1 VDSQKFAPVFKIAAL
16 DVKNRKRKL
25 MGEKKKINLAQ
36 IGVGYWGRNLLRSFF
51 RAERVGRLIAV
62 DPSPNAQKWIRREY
76 PTVEIGSDFDAV
88 LADPDIQA
96 VALATPANTHAALAR
111 KALEA
116 GKHLFV
122 EKPLA
127 LSAVEAQ
134 SLVQLARKK
143 TRVLMVGHTFLYNE
157 AVRTIR
163 QYIQDDLLG
172 EIYYVYSQ
180 RLNLGR
186 VRSDV
191 NAMWNLAPHDLSIL
205 LYWFGEMPSAVSAKG
220 RDFLQDGIEDVVF
233 VVLEFLKGISAHIHV
248 SWLDPNKRRSM
259 TLVGSKKMVVYEDT
273 SADAKIK
280 IYDKGITKKN
290 LTESLGEYDNFG
302 KFQLIQRAGDLLIP
316 KIAFREPLREEAN
329 HFLESVASGQP
340 PLTDGVHGLHV
351 IQILEAA
358 QTSLKNGGISVDVAS
373 VLPLK

>member
-1 VDSQKFAPVFKIAAL
+1 
-16 DVKNRKRKL
+16 
-25 MGEKKKINLAQ
+25 MKINLAQ

-51 RAERVGRLIAV
+51 RADRIGRLVAV
-62 DPSPNAQKWIRREY
+62 DPSENARKWIRREF
-76 PTVEIGSDFDAV
+76 PTTESGSTFEAA
-88 LADPDIQA
+88 LKDPEIQA
-96 VALATPANTHAALAR
+96 VALATPANTHAQMARRAL
-111 KALEA
+111 KA

-127 LSAVEAQ
+127 LTTSQAEE
-134 SLVQLARKK
+134 LVALAREKN
-143 TRVLMVGHTFLYNE
+143 VILMVGHTFLYNG

-163 QYIQDDLLG
+163 RYLQEDLLG
-172 EIYYVYSQ
+172 RIYYIYSQ

-186 VRSDV
+186 VRTDV

-205 LYWFGEMPSAVSAKG
+205 LYWLGEMPVSVSAKG
-220 RDFLQDGIEDVVF
+220 NEFLQDGIEDVVF
-233 VVLEFLKGISAHIHV
+233 MVLEFPGGISAHIHV

-290 LTESLGEYDNFG
+290 LSQSLGEYDSFG

-316 KIAFREPLREEAN
+316 KIEFKEPLREEAN
-329 HFLESVASGQP
+329 HFLESIATGNI
-340 PLTDGVHGLHV
+340 PLTDGVHGLQV
-351 IQILEAA
+351 IRILEAA
-358 QTSLKNGGISVDVAS
+358 QTSLKNRGAS
-373 VLPLK
+373 VAIEPQ

>member
-1 VDSQKFAPVFKIAAL
+1 
-16 DVKNRKRKL
+16 
-25 MGEKKKINLAQ
+25 MKINLAQ

-51 RAERVGRLIAV
+51 RADRIGRLVAV
-62 DPSPNAQKWIRREY
+62 DPSENARKWIRREF
-76 PTVEIGSDFDAV
+76 PTTEIGSTFEAV
-88 LADPDIQA
+88 LKDPEIQA
-96 VALATPANTHAALAR
+96 VALATPANTHAQMARRAL
-111 KALEA
+111 KA

-127 LSAVEAQ
+127 LTTSQAEE
-134 SLVQLARKK
+134 LVVLAREKN
-143 TRVLMVGHTFLYNE
+143 VILMVGHTFLYNG

-163 QYIQDDLLG
+163 RYLQEDLLG
-172 EIYYVYSQ
+172 RIYYIYSQ

-186 VRSDV
+186 VRTDV

-205 LYWFGEMPSAVSAKG
+205 LYWLGEMPVSVSAKG
-220 RDFLQDGIEDVVF
+220 SDFLQDDIEDVVF
-233 VVLEFLKGISAHIHV
+233 MVLEFPGGISAHIHV

-290 LTESLGEYDNFG
+290 LSQSLGEYDSFG

-316 KIAFREPLREEAN
+316 KIEFKEPLREEAN
-329 HFLESVASGQP
+329 HFLESVATGSI
-340 PLTDGVHGLHV
+340 PLTDGVHGLQV
-351 IQILEAA
+351 IRILEAA
-358 QTSLKNGGISVDVAS
+358 QTSLKNRGAS
-373 VLPLK
+373 VAIEPQ

>member
-1 VDSQKFAPVFKIAAL
+1 
-16 DVKNRKRKL
+16 
-25 MGEKKKINLAQ
+25 MKINLAQ

-51 RAERVGRLIAV
+51 RADRIGRLVAV
-62 DPSPNAQKWIRREY
+62 DPSENARKWIRREF
-76 PTVEIGSDFDAV
+76 PTTEIGSTFEAV
-88 LADPDIQA
+88 LKDPDIQA
-96 VALATPANTHAALAR
+96 VALATPANTHAQMAR
-111 KALEA
+111 RALEA

-127 LSAVEAQ
+127 LTTSEAEE
-134 SLVQLARKK
+134 LVALAREKN
-143 TRVLMVGHTFLYNE
+143 VILMVGHTFLYNG

-163 QYIQDDLLG
+163 RYLQEDLLG
-172 EIYYVYSQ
+172 RIYYIYSQ

-186 VRSDV
+186 VRTDV

-205 LYWFGEMPSAVSAKG
+205 LYWLGEMPVSVSAKG
-220 RDFLQDGIEDVVF
+220 NDFLQDGIEDVVF
-233 VVLEFLKGISAHIHV
+233 MVLEFPGGISAHIHV

-290 LTESLGEYDNFG
+290 LSQSLGEYDSFG

-316 KIAFREPLREEAN
+316 KIEFKEPLREEAN
-329 HFLESVASGQP
+329 HFLESIATGNI
-340 PLTDGVHGLHV
+340 PLTDGVHGLQV
-351 IQILEAA
+351 IRILEAA
-358 QTSLKNGGISVDVAS
+358 QTSLKNRGAS
-373 VLPLK
+373 VAIEPQ